1 MIRRL
6 VKQILAIVI
15 AVAFIGSLLYF
26 IPKFPNENIL
36 SYSILVPSR
45 FINASS
51 AFYSNTPL
59 IFSNQ
64 NFSSIGSVSQAISN
78 IISSTNATNLL
89 QLTNFL
95 LGLNKIKSNESNGEI
110 TCLYSENFTKS
121 LCDNANY
128 TWLLFY
134 GIGTQLSLYQNS
146 NNPSLSSISLNSIQ
160 DNNVTFVLVY
170 ANPNSIGVSS
180 TSSGGGPILRT

>member
-6 VKQILAIVI
+6 VKQILAIII
-15 AVAFIGSLLYF
+15 AVAFIASILYF

-36 SYSILVPSR
+36 SYSILVPDQ

-51 AFYSNTPL
+51 TFYSTAPL
-59 IFSNQ
+59 TFSNQ
-64 NFSSIGSVSQAISN
+64 NFSSIGSVSQPISN

-89 QLTNFL
+89 QLTNFFL
-95 LGLNKIKSNESNGEI
+95 SLNKIKSNESNGGVI
-110 TCLYSENFTKS
+110 CLYSENFTKS

-128 TWLLFY
+128 SWLLFY
-134 GIGTQLSLYQNS
+134 GTGTQLSLYQNS
-146 NNPSLSSISLNSIQ
+146 NSPSLSSITLNSIQ
-160 DNNVTFVLVY
+160 NNNVTFVLVY